1 MPSVKEDQIM
11 IDQQYRQDF
20 ELACKKLGE
29 KYGDRWNKVLSQIKQ
44 NRKNA
49 EHNRN
54 VDNLY
59 KILVPDAPK

>member
-1 MPSVKEDQIM
+1 M

-49 EHNRN
+49 EHNRA
-54 VDNLY
+54 DTKLD
-59 KILVPDAPK
+59 ILNRSL